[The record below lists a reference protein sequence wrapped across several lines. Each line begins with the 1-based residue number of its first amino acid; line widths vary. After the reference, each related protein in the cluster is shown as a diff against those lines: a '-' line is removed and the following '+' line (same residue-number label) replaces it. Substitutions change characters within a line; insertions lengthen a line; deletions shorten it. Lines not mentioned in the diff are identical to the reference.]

1 MRNALLLLASA
12 LLLLLPPALVA
23 CGSSHSSAFTSE
35 DGGNGDGSTGSSGGS
50 SGGSE
55 AGQPSNNHDGGNLV
69 GDASGMCQNVCS
81 ADGKSVLSCVTGQPV
96 QTCAAGTSCV
106 DGQCVDACGAAA
118 LQKSTIGCDYYAVDP
133 DVIQE
138 GQGACFAVYI
148 ANTSP
153 LPVTVT
159 LENNNLTYDA
169 TAVSAIPQGDGKAI
183 TYAPLPN
190 GQIPPGQIAIV
201 FLTQAPNP
209 IGYMAVTCPITPAI
223 NGTDSSTH
231 GTGIG
236 SAFHI
241 TTSQPV
247 VAYDI
252 FPYGGGDAAMTSATL
267 LIPTSAWDTNYI
279 AVNAFPQSQIAMSA
293 GAMPSLDIV
302 AMEDGTTV
310 TMNPAVAVQPGNGVP
325 GGQANTPQ
333 TYTLN
338 KGQLLQFTQAEE
350 LTGSPIQSDKP
361 IGVWGAASCLNIDV
375 NTCCCDSAHQQL
387 PPVKALGTEYTG
399 VRYRNRQDEGGDTGD
414 GGVGEGGGG
423 GVPVPEE
430 MPPWRLVG
438 AVNGTQL
445 TWEPSTPPGAP
456 TTLGLG
462 TIASFNA
469 SGPFVVK
476 SQDAQHPFYMSAHMT
491 GCETI
496 FSATDCRGDAEFVDV
511 VPSAQWLSSYTFFT
525 DPTYPETDLVVVRHQ
540 VKGVFSDVNLDC
552 AGNLT
557 GWKPIDQADTYEYTR
572 IDLVRHDFIQ
582 QGNCDNGRHVMT
594 STVPFGLTVWGWG
607 SAETGGAYNLPE
619 APGFYTQAVSY
630 AYPAGAYVAP
640 INTVVVPPTP
650 Q

>member
-1 MRNALLLLASA
+1 MRNAFLLLAST
-12 LLLLLPPALVA
+12 LLLVVPPSLAA
-23 CGSSHSSAFTSE
+23 CGSSPHASSFTAD
-35 DGGNGDGSTGSSGGS
+35 DGGNGGDGSAGSSSGG
-50 SGGSE
+50 GGNE
-55 AGQPSNNHDGGNLV
+55 AGPPINHYDGGTLT
-69 GDASGMCQNVCS
+69 GDASGMCQNSCS
-81 ADGKSVLSCVTGQPV
+81 ADGKSVVSCVTGQTV
-96 QTCAAGTSCV
+96 QTCASGTTCL

-118 LQKSTIGCDYYAVDP
+118 LEKSTIGCDYYAVDP

-148 ANTSP
+148 ANTSSN
-153 LPVTVT
+153 PVSIN
-159 LENNNLTYDA
+159 LEKDNLTYDA

-209 IGYMAVTCPITPAI
+209 IGNMAVTCPVTPAI
-223 NGTDSSTH
+223 NGTDSSVH
-231 GTGIG
+231 GTGLG

-267 LIPTSAWDTNYI
+267 LIPTSAWDTNYV

-293 GAMPSLDIV
+293 GAMPSLDII

-310 TMNPAVAVQPGNGVP
+310 TMAPTVAVQPGNGVP

-333 TYTLN
+333 TYMLN

-350 LTGSPIQSDKP
+350 LTGSPIQSNKP

-387 PPVKALGTEYTG
+387 PPVKALGIEYTG
-399 VRYRNRQDEGGDTGD
+399 VRYRNRQDEGGTTAD
-414 GGVGEGGGG
+414 GGVADGGGIT
-423 GVPVPEE
+423 VPEE

-445 TWEPSTPPGAP
+445 TWEPSTPQGAP
-456 TTLGLG
+456 TTLNLG
-462 TIASFNA
+462 TIATFNA
-469 SGPFVVK
+469 AGPFVVK

-496 FSATDCRGDAEFVDV
+496 FSASDCRGDAEFVDV
-511 VPSAQWLSSYTFFT
+511 VPAAQWLSSYTFFT
-525 DPTYPETDLVVVRHQ
+525 DPTYPETNLVVVRHQ
-540 VKGVFSDVNLDC
+540 DKGKFADVNLDC
-552 AGNLT
+552 AGTLG

-594 STVPFGLTVWGWG
+594 SSVPFGLTVWGWG
-607 SAETGGAYNLPE
+607 SAETGGAYNLPQ

-630 AYPAGAYVAP
+630 AYPAGASVAP
-640 INTVVVPPTP
+640 INTVVVPPVS